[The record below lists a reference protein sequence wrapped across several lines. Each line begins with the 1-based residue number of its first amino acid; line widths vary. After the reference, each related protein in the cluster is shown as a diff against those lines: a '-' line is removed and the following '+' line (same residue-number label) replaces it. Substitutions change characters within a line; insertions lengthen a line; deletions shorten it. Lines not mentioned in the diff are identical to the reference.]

1 MIKKLIF
8 WLVIIGG
15 VLFVV
20 NSVRPGSIHTAWK
33 RAQAKFERNITPEFE
48 LARIRD
54 QIAQLTPDMHRNIA
68 RVAEEMVKVES
79 LERQVAELQAKLE
92 QNKDDLAV
100 LTGAIEKGTTRVVLN
115 GREIRVT
122 QVKEKLRT
130 CKNQESELTRLQ
142 RILDAKKAGV
152 ESLRQQLA
160 EMKQQKQEL
169 EVMAAQY
176 DAQLKEL
183 ALQQTRSRMKLDDS
197 RLAEIKQSFE
207 KLRERINVERTK
219 TTLAEEFKTNTLTA
233 PEKKTESNKDVV
245 DEAREYL
252 GTKDK
257 ADAVKN

>member
-8 WLVIIGG
+8 WSVIIGG

-122 QVKEKLRT
+122 QVKEKLRS

-197 RLAEIKQSFE
+197 RLAEIKAAFE
-207 KLRERINVERTK
+207 ALREKIEVERK
-219 TTLAEEFKTNTLTA
+219 TADLAEQFNAGSLN
-233 PEKKTESNKDVV
+233 EKKAESNKDVV

-252 GTKDK
+252 GTPKEK
-257 ADAVKN
+257 AEAAKK